1 MIERQMNKAD
11 LYTSIVLLIFSATIL
26 IMALQMPTMV
36 DRNESPWSGPGV
48 VPAFIGIA
56 LFLLAAFMFAR
67 SIMRGALKKNED
79 EQAASKAA
87 DVARP
92 DIPTEQNSL
101 WKRLG
106 ANTSNVRILK
116 TVLICILYVISLGKI
131 WFPLATFLFV
141 LVFIIVFEFDKHK
154 TILSQWKIF
163 FGGAIIAA
171 STSALITIAFQYLF
185 LVNLP

>member
-1 MIERQMNKAD
+1 MNKAD
-11 LYTSIVLLIFSATIL
+11 LYTSIVLLIFSAAIL
-26 IMALQMPTMV
+26 IIALQMPTMV

-56 LFLLAAFMFAR
+56 LLLLAAFMFAR
-67 SIMRGALKKNED
+67 SIMRGALKKSID
-79 EQAASKAA
+79 KPAAQKAA

-106 ANTSNVRILK
+106 ANTSNMRIL
-116 TVLICILYVISLGKI
+116 TTLALCIFYVVLLGRI
-131 WFPLATFLFV
+131 WFPLATFLFI
-141 LVFIIVFEFDKHK
+141 LAFIVVFEFDKHK
-154 TILSQWKIF
+154 TILSQWKTF
-163 FGGAIIAA
+163 FWGAIIAA
-171 STSALITIAFQYLF
+171 STSALITIVFQYLF